1 LLELGVVSLIL
12 SVSHFFVPNSI
23 ASNENIRNGKVT
35 LRTTFSFRTPG
46 VEVCNDHRTEEKR
59 QGVRNDKMKKNT

>member
-1 LLELGVVSLIL
+1 MYSEKTLLN
-12 SVSHFFVPNSI
+12 HFDFDSEKCFFRDF
-23 ASNENIRNGKVT
+23 ENFGKVT